1 MRLNIVSPAPIVAAA
16 LCVLFGPG
24 APAAAQMPPARVLV
38 AEVQQRELAAGATFV
53 GTVAASRTSM
63 VGSPVEGRV
72 VELLVEEGD
81 DVKQNDPLAR
91 LRTRQ
96 LEIQLA
102 AAKAEFSLRSWELA
116 ELSESLPEQI
126 KQAQHRVLASQALKD
141 FTASRLKRTKTL
153 YDRKATSEDDL
164 QEVSSAADGAEQ
176 KYLEDTSAWK
186 LAVATREEKLAQAQA
201 RLVAQQE
208 EVNRLQDEIDE
219 HTIRS
224 PFDGYVTEE
233 HTEIGQWIAK
243 GAAVVEVVELKSVD
257 VEVSVLES
265 YAPRV
270 RLGMPAQVT
279 IGDLPGQ
286 PGAGES
292 RSRWWTA
299 PVSAILPKADVR
311 SRTFPIKVRLD
322 NPTGPGGP
330 AFKAGM
336 SASVTLQVGTTAKV
350 LLVPKDALVL
360 GGRVPM
366 VYVATPMPKQP
377 TPQGGPPAGGPPPK
391 GSPPG
396 GPPAGPS
403 PDSVA
408 SAVPVELG
416 MAVDG
421 LVEVRGDLKPG
432 QRVVVEGNERLFPGR
447 PLIVVEQQPPATE
460 P

>member
-1 MRLNIVSPAPIVAAA
+1 LKLNIVSLAPIVAAA
-16 LCVLFGPG
+16 VLCVLFGPG
-24 APAAAQMPPARVLV
+24 APAAAQMPPAPVVV

-53 GTVAASRTSM
+53 GTVTASRTSM

-81 DVKQNDPLAR
+81 EVKQNDPLAR

-116 ELSESLPEQI
+116 ELAESLPEQI

-176 KYLEDTSAWK
+176 KYLENTSAWK

-243 GAAVVEVVELKSVD
+243 GATVVEVVELKSID

-265 YAPRV
+265 YAPRL

-286 PGAGES
+286 PTGGES

-299 PVSAILPKADVR
+299 PVSAILPKADDR

-322 NPTGPGGP
+322 NPIGPGGP
-330 AFKAGM
+330 TFKAGM

-377 TPQGGPPAGGPPPK
+377 APEGGPPAGGP
-391 GSPPG
+391 PPG

-403 PDSVA
+403 PDSIS

-421 LVEVRGDLKPG
+421 LVEVRGDLKPR

-447 PLIVVEQQPPATE
+447 PLIVVEQQPPAFE